1 MGGTGVKRSGAGGKI
16 LAAMTVIGTLAIV
29 VAIAFFSSTGSG
41 LGTDLSLSTGGFVLG
56 MLVVGSLTK
65 SLRYGRLLAAL
76 VLVALIAGCLVLVLT
91 RTAWQIASPSRRV
104 PAGSDSSPAR

>member
-1 MGGTGVKRSGAGGKI
+1 MTRSGTGGKI

-41 LGTDLSLSTGGFVLG
+41 LGTDLSLFTGGFVLG

-91 RTAWQIASPSRRV
+91 RTDGLIASPSRRV
-104 PAGSDSSPAR
+104 PAGSGSSPAR